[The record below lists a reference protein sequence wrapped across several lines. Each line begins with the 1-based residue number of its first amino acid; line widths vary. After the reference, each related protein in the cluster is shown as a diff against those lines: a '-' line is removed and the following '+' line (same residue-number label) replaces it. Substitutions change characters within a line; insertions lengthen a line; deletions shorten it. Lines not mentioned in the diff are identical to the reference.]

1 MSGLFGTLN
10 VGKSG
15 MNVNQGAINTTSH
28 NIANV
33 DTEGYTRQRVKIVT
47 NTPLVS
53 TGTFPGQVGTGA
65 KIDSINRIRDTFIDY
80 SLRKETSSLE
90 TSNVKNDYLYQVENI
105 FNEPSDTGIASQ
117 LDAFFDAFQ
126 ELSKNASSSSVRTA
140 AIQTTVALTDNIN
153 YTYSKLSEQ
162 QDNAKTQIKTA
173 VVNANT
179 IIDRID
185 NLNKQIINL
194 TVSGQTPNDLM
205 DQRDSLLDELSG
217 YFEITVE
224 QTEYNGI
231 NVKPADSTGM
241 ISSYLIDSTTG
252 SKTQKFSYITDIQQ
266 DEKYPNLYNVTY
278 YLNGDTSSE
287 DNMRTIQIADLSDDQ
302 LKELQNGRILF
313 ANCDGEAV
321 KADGNPIKNN
331 TIVSAAK
338 VQTFLPSSGKI
349 AGYVE
354 IQDTIQGYKD
364 DLDKLAKSIAYT
376 VNAIHSGK
384 NDAADDKL
392 PFFVNADVAKYDDDG
407 NLLNLAE
414 TINAESEINAS
425 NITVNKELIND
436 VMKIKTKPNDDKFD
450 STSDNNLDGSGDGE
464 RALAI
469 ATLKN
474 TLIRIQD
481 FGVTINSRSDLTMI
495 DSMNVKSDNSGSAI
509 TNYYSELINKLGIQA
524 QDADREVTNKELIV
538 DELKNSKASISGVSL
553 DEEMV
558 NLIQFQHAYS
568 ANAKVISTVNDL
580 LDVVLG
586 LV

>member
-173 VVNANT
+173 VVNANA

-287 DNMRTIQIADLSDDQ
+287 DNMRTIQIADLSDEQ

-321 KADGNPIKNN
+321 KADGNPIKNK
-331 TIVSAAK
+331 TIVSATK

-349 AGYVE
+349 AGYIE

-364 DLDKLAKSIAYT
+364 DLDKLAKAIAYT

-384 NDAADDKL
+384 NDATDDKL
-392 PFFVNADVAKYDDDG
+392 PFFVNADVAKYDEDG

-414 TINAESEINAS
+414 TINAETEINAS

-450 STSDNNLDGSGDGE
+450 STSDNNIDGSGDGE

-524 QDADREVTNKELIV
+524 KDADREVTNKELIV
-538 DELKNSKASISGVSL
+538 DELENSKASISGVSL

>member
-33 DTEGYTRQRVKIVT
+33 DTDGYTRQRVKVVT

-53 TGTFPGQVGTGA
+53 TGTFPGQIGTGA

-117 LDAFFDAFQ
+117 LDAFFNAFQ

-140 AIQTTVALTDNIN
+140 AIQTTIALTDNIN

-173 VVNANT
+173 VVNANA
-179 IIDRID
+179 IIDRVD
-185 NLNKQIINL
+185 DLNKQIINL

-217 YFEITVE
+217 YFEISVE
-224 QTEYNGI
+224 HTEYNGI

-241 ISSYLIDSTTG
+241 INSYLINSDTG

-266 DEKYPNLYNVTY
+266 DDKYPNLHNITY

-287 DNMRTIQIADLSDDQ
+287 DNMRTIQVADLSDDQ

-313 ANCDGEAV
+313 ANSYGEAV

-338 VQTFLPSSGKI
+338 VQTFVPSLGKI

-364 DLDKLAKSIAYT
+364 DLNKLAKSIAYT
-376 VNAIHSGK
+376 VNAIHCGEIDPNTQKSIPD
-384 NDAADDKL
+384 NDTL
-392 PFFVNADVAKYDDDG
+392 PFFVNKDVAKYDENG
-407 NLLNLAE
+407 NLINVKD
-414 TINAESEINAS
+414 TINAESEINAL
-425 NITVNKELIND
+425 NITVNKELISD
-436 VMKIKTKPNDDKFD
+436 VMKIRTKEND
-450 STSDNNLDGSGDGE
+450 TDGSGDGK

-481 FGVTINSRSDLTMI
+481 FGVTINSRKDLTMI
-495 DSMNVKSDNSGSAI
+495 DSMNIKSDNSGSSI

-538 DELKNSKASISGVSL
+538 DELENSRASISGVSL

-580 LDVVLG
+580 LDVVLN

>member
-33 DTEGYTRQRVKIVT
+33 DTDGYTRQRVKVVT

-53 TGTFPGQVGTGA
+53 TGTFPGQIGTGA

-162 QDNAKTQIKTA
+162 QANARTQIKTA
-173 VVNANT
+173 VVNANA
-179 IIDRID
+179 IIDRVD
-185 NLNKQIINL
+185 DLNKQIINL

-217 YFEITVE
+217 YFEISVE
-224 QTEYNGI
+224 HTEYNGI

-241 ISSYLIDSTTG
+241 VDSYLVNSETG

-266 DEKYPNLYNVTY
+266 DDKYPNLHNITY

-287 DNMRTIQIADLSDDQ
+287 DNMRTIQVADLSDDQ
-302 LKELQNGRILF
+302 LKELENGRILF
-313 ANCDGEAV
+313 ANSYGEAV

-338 VQTFLPSSGKI
+338 VQTFVPSSGKI

-392 PFFVNADVAKYDDDG
+392 PFFVNADVAKYDEDG

-450 STSDNNLDGSGDGE
+450 STSDNDIDGSGDGE

-481 FGVTINSRSDLTMI
+481 FGVTINSRKDLTMI
-495 DSMNVKSDNSGSAI
+495 DSMNIKSDNSGAAI

-538 DELKNSKASISGVSL
+538 DELENSRASISGVSL

-580 LDVVLG
+580 LDVVLN

>member
-33 DTEGYTRQRVKIVT
+33 DTDGYTRQRVKVVT

-53 TGTFPGQVGTGA
+53 TGTFPGQIGTGA

-117 LDAFFDAFQ
+117 LDAFFNAFQ

-140 AIQTTVALTDNIN
+140 AIQTTIALTDNIN

-173 VVNANT
+173 VVNANA
-179 IIDRID
+179 IIDRVD
-185 NLNKQIINL
+185 DLNKQIINL

-217 YFEITVE
+217 YFEISVE
-224 QTEYNGI
+224 HTEYNGI

-241 ISSYLIDSTTG
+241 INSYLINSDTG

-266 DEKYPNLYNVTY
+266 DDKYPNLHNITY

-287 DNMRTIQIADLSDDQ
+287 DNMRTIQVADLSDDQ

-313 ANCDGEAV
+313 ANSYGEAV

-338 VQTFLPSSGKI
+338 VQTFVPSSGKI

-376 VNAIHSGK
+376 VNAIHCGEIDPNTQKSIPD
-384 NDAADDKL
+384 NDTL
-392 PFFVNADVAKYDDDG
+392 PFFVNKDVAKYDENG
-407 NLLNLAE
+407 NLINVKD
-414 TINAESEINAS
+414 TINAESEINAL
-425 NITVNKELIND
+425 NITVNKELISD
-436 VMKIKTKPNDDKFD
+436 VMKIRTKEND
-450 STSDNNLDGSGDGE
+450 TDGSGDGK

-481 FGVTINSRSDLTMI
+481 FGVTINSRKDLTMI
-495 DSMNVKSDNSGSAI
+495 DSMNIKSDNSGAAI

-538 DELKNSKASISGVSL
+538 DELENSKASISGVSL

-580 LDVVLG
+580 LDVVLN

>member
-33 DTEGYTRQRVKIVT
+33 DTDGYTRQRVKVVT

-53 TGTFPGQVGTGA
+53 TGTFPGQIGTGA

-140 AIQTTVALTDNIN
+140 AIQTTIALTDNIN

-162 QDNAKTQIKTA
+162 QANARTQIKTA
-173 VVNANT
+173 VVNANA
-179 IIDRID
+179 IIDRVD
-185 NLNKQIINL
+185 DLNKQIINL

-217 YFEITVE
+217 YFEISVE
-224 QTEYNGI
+224 HTEYNGI

-241 ISSYLIDSTTG
+241 VDSYLVNSETG

-266 DEKYPNLYNVTY
+266 DDKYPNLHNITY

-287 DNMRTIQIADLSDDQ
+287 DNMRTIQVADLSDDQ

-313 ANCDGEAV
+313 ANSYGEAV

-338 VQTFLPSSGKI
+338 VQTFVPSSGKI
-349 AGYVE
+349 TGYVE

-384 NDAADDKL
+384 NDAVDDKL
-392 PFFVNADVAKYDDDG
+392 PFFVNKDVAKYDENG
-407 NLLNLAE
+407 NLLNIAE

-436 VMKIKTKPNDDKFD
+436 VMKIKTKTNDDKFD
-450 STSDNNLDGSGDGE
+450 STSDNDLDGSGDGA

-474 TLIRIQD
+474 TLIKIQD

-495 DSMNVKSDNSGSAI
+495 DSMNIKSDNSGSSI
-509 TNYYSELINKLGIQA
+509 TNYYGELINKLGIQA

-538 DELKNSKASISGVSL
+538 DELENSKASISGVSL

-580 LDVVLG
+580 LDVVLN

>member
-173 VVNANT
+173 VVNANA
-179 IIDRID
+179 IIDRVD

-538 DELKNSKASISGVSL
+538 DELENSKASISGVSL

>member
-392 PFFVNADVAKYDDDG
+392 PFFVNADVAKYDENG

-425 NITVNKELIND
+425 NITINKELIND

-495 DSMNVKSDNSGSAI
+495 DSMNIKSDNSGSAI

-538 DELKNSKASISGVSL
+538 DELENSKASISGVSL